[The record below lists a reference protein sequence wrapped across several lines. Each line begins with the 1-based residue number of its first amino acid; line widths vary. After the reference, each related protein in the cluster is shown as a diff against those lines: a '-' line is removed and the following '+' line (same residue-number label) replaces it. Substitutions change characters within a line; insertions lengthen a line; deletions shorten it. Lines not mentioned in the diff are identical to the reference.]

1 MGNDGLIFKVL
12 KRVHSRTKT
21 PMIATMLSGLLAAI
35 MALAFDLH
43 QLIDMMS
50 IGTLMA
56 YTVVAMCVLILR
68 YNCPNPGEQVPE
80 FGGSLVSTI
89 IRQLTNF
96 KFTRDPT
103 KLSSSISKIGI
114 IVYSILA
121 IVLCGLLKLKMSGLT
136 ITFMSIIGAAM
147 VLVIWI
153 ISRQPVDNS
162 VDLTFKV
169 PLVPYLPCISIFINL
184 YLMFQLDGNTWI
196 RFGVWLIVGKLINVG
211 IISLLI

>member
-1 MGNDGLIFKVL
+1 
-12 KRVHSRTKT
+12 
-21 PMIATMLSGLLAAI
+21 MIATLLSGLLAAI
-35 MALAFDLH
+35 MALAFNLH

-56 YTVVAMCVLILR
+56 YTIVAICVLILR
-68 YNCPNPGEQVPE
+68 YNCPNPEEQGPE

-89 IRQLTNF
+89 MRQLTNF
-96 KFTRDPT
+96 KFTKDPT

-121 IVLCGLLKLKMSGLT
+121 IILCGILKIDISNLT
-136 ITFMSIIGAAM
+136 ITFMSILGAAM

-153 ISRQPVDNS
+153 LSRQPVDKS

-169 PLVPYLPCISIFINL
+169 PLVPVLPCVSIFVNL

-196 RFGVWLIVGKLINVG
+196 RFGVWLIVGKLLKVG
-211 IISLLI
+211 II